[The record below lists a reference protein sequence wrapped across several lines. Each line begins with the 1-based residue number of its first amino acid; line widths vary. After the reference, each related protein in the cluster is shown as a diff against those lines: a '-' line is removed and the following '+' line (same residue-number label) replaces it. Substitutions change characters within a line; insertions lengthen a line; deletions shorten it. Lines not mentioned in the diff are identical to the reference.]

1 MSVEEKASEAI
12 PAEVHMISGCKD
24 EQTSA
29 DVSNVASF
37 QLPDPAGRA
46 GGALTSAM
54 LKTLYAHHQKPDHD
68 LSFQDVLLKVRDILA
83 ESKYTQIPQL
93 TSSRP
98 LDVTS
103 PFEIVPDGNSGTKR
117 AVIIGIN
124 YVGQQGELS
133 GCQNDA
139 KNMAE
144 YIKDVWGFEES
155 NITFLM
161 DDGQNPDPTME
172 NILNAFKQLVSD
184 SEPGDVAFVHY
195 SGHGGKVRDDNGD
208 EADGY
213 DETLVPLD
221 YQQAG
226 QIRDDDLFTTLVGA
240 MPRGAHLTCVMD
252 CCHSGTVLDL
262 PYQFVAD
269 GEHEQMEAVEDFN
282 FSPLLSLAQK
292 IFGGGDV
299 DGGELVQGLMGL
311 AKRFS

>member
-1 MSVEEKASEAI
+1 
-12 PAEVHMISGCKD
+12 
-24 EQTSA
+24 
-29 DVSNVASF
+29 
-37 QLPDPAGRA
+37 
-46 GGALTSAM
+46 M

-161 DDGQNPDPTME
+161 DDGENPDPTME
-172 NILNAFKQLVSD
+172 ILSTPLKNSSAI
-184 SEPGDVAFVHY
+184 PR
-195 SGHGGKVRDDNGD
+195 KVMW
-208 EADGY
+208 
-213 DETLVPLD
+213 P
-221 YQQAG
+221 
-226 QIRDDDLFTTLVGA
+226 LFTTRVTEERSATIMVMRRTATTRLSYLSITSRLVKSE
-240 MPRGAHLTCVMD
+240 TTT
-252 CCHSGTVLDL
+252 SSL
-262 PYQFVAD
+262 PWL
-269 GEHEQMEAVEDFN
+269 EPCLAVR
-282 FSPLLSLAQK
+282 
-292 IFGGGDV
+292 I
-299 DGGELVQGLMGL
+299 
-311 AKRFS
+311 